1 LAIIN
6 LDLQISPTPRKCGD
20 ILIELIKGILHM
32 KKSLLLAALLALSVV
47 ACSKT
52 ETPAPVAAPAAP
64 AAEAAKEA
72 SAAAVDATKDA
83 TAAVKDA
90 ATATADAAKDAATAV
105 KDAGAAAVDAAKDAA
120 KK

>member
-1 LAIIN
+1 LAIID

-52 ETPAPVAAPAAP
+52 ETPAPAATVAP
-64 AAEAAKEA
+64 AAEAVKDA
-72 SAAAVDATKDA
+72 AAAVDATKDA
-83 TAAVKDA
+83 AKDA
-90 ATATADAAKDAATAV
+90 ATATVDAAKDAATAV